1 MVGTN
6 TAHNNGTWTV
16 QVLGGGR
23 KLDEAA
29 RSAECCLG
37 EGSHEACLLECSD
50 CELSPCNWSSM
61 LVPRSKASFVACD
74 TDLLSR
80 SEGSTIPPGRST
92 GIGHPSTTTATA
104 AVTASFSAYGSSSGG
119 GLARS
124 VRQLPSSAS
133 TGGASSPIGG
143 ADRFVRVGG
152 WTGVSMRR
160 PPPRAPLEEITNNR
174 GAVPLGCSTHR
185 SPRQQHQAS
194 AAGKPSSLGIS
205 DQKQGSSHGV
215 LRDITNRSNLAAPA
229 CGVENQP
236 LKQQQQQQK
245 QQRPQSDSGKV
256 ATTAAAALATAAAE
270 AKKSKQRPSRET
282 AAFEAASSVCTRPKR
297 TKQSQVISVGSESG
311 VSSCIESKMPKN
323 RTASLTDA
331 NPQLVQEYAADL
343 MRSMLRREHEFMP
356 EASYMQTQPQINA
369 KMRSILNDWLYEVH
383 RKYKLRHETLFLAIC
398 ILDSYLSK
406 ACVSRRRFQLV
417 GVTALL
423 IAAKVEEIEPPQLAE
438 LVYVTDNSYSKQD
451 ILDMEMA
458 VLGTLGF
465 RVAAPT
471 AAHFLLHL
479 QAASRT
485 PLAATRTERGS
496 TPASGSSPGAHRIE
510 EVAAAAV
517 PPSEREKIRTDLGWY
532 ILELSL
538 LDVRIVR
545 HRPSHVAA
553 SALLLS
559 GRLVGQR
566 PAWPASV
573 AGLCGL
579 AERDLEACCSE
590 LRQMLD
596 AAPRS
601 SLQAIRSRYR
611 HLQSL
616 LPAAGIPQ
624 TVATPSAGAEG
635 CEKTRS

>member
-1 MVGTN
+1 MAAS
-6 TAHNNGTWTV
+6 TAVHGSGTWTV

-29 RSAECCLG
+29 RAAECCPG
-37 EGSHEACLLECSD
+37 EGPHEACLLDCSD
-50 CELSPCNWSSM
+50 CELSPCNWSNM

-74 TDLLSR
+74 TDVLSR
-80 SEGSTIPPGRST
+80 SEGSQIPPGRSG
-92 GIGHPSTTTATA
+92 GIVHPSTVAATA
-104 AVTASFSAYGSSSGG
+104 AVTGSFSAYGSNSGG

-133 TGGASSPIGG
+133 TGGASSPLGG
-143 ADRFVRVGG
+143 ANDRFVRVGG

-174 GAVPLGCSTHR
+174 AAIPPPGCSTHR
-185 SPRQQHQAS
+185 SPRQQHQPI
-194 AAGKPSSLGIS
+194 AGKSSMGVS
-205 DQKQGSSHGV
+205 DLKQGSSHGV
-215 LRDITNRSNLAAPA
+215 LRDITNRSNLVSPA

-236 LKQQQQQQK
+236 LKQQQRQQK
-245 QQRPQSDSGKV
+245 QQRPQSECGKV
-256 ATTAAAALATAAAE
+256 TTAGAAALVSAAVE
-270 AKKSKQRPSRET
+270 AKKCKPRPSRET
-282 AAFEAASSVCTRPKR
+282 AAFEAASSVCARPKR
-297 TKQSQVISVGSESG
+297 TKQSQVASSGTEST
-311 VSSCIESKMPKN
+311 VSNGIDSKTKN
-323 RTASLTDA
+323 RAVSLNDA

-398 ILDSYLSK
+398 VIDCYLSK

-423 IAAKVEEIEPPQLAE
+423 IAAKVEEIEPPQLAD

-479 QAASRT
+479 QAVSRT

-496 TPASGSSPGAHRIE
+496 TQANGGSPGPHRSE
-510 EVAAAAV
+510 EAAAV
-517 PPSEREKIRTDLGWY
+517 AVPPNEREKIRTDLAWY

-538 LDVRIVR
+538 LEVRIVR
-545 HRPSHVAA
+545 HRPSQVAA

-579 AERDLEACCSE
+579 AERDLEVCCGE
-590 LRQMLD
+590 LRQLLD

-601 SLQAIRSRYR
+601 SLQAMRSRYR

-616 LPAAGIPQ
+616 VPSAGIPQ
-624 TVATPSAGAEG
+624 SVATPSVGAEG
-635 CEKTRS
+635 CEKARS